1 MDKAEFY
8 LLVLFLVCN
17 LFVFILYGT
26 DKGLSKTKRRRIS
39 EKALLLTA
47 LFGGL
52 GAFSAMLVFRHKTRK
67 PRFYLTVPL
76 FFLISVA
83 EILILLKH

>member
-1 MDKAEFY
+1 MDKLKFI
-8 LLVLFLVCN
+8 LMILFLIYN
-17 LFVFILYGT
+17 LFVFILYGI
-26 DKGLSKTKRRRIS
+26 DKGLSKTKRQRIS
-39 EKALLLTA
+39 EKTLVLTA

-67 PRFYLTVPL
+67 PKFYLSVPL
-76 FFLISVA
+76 FFLISVF